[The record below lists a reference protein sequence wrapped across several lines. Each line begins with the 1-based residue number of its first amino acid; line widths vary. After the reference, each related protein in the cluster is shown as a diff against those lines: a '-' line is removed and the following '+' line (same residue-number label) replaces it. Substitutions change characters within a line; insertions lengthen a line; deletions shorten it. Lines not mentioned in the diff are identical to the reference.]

1 MILPSE
7 FATLERVD
15 EIMLRCSHLAGLDEQ
30 TSNEVAMA
38 VIEAVTNAVI
48 HGNRLD
54 KDKQVKL
61 SCRWGPGEITI
72 SVQDEGE
79 GFDLSCAHDP
89 TDAEHCMDCSG
100 RGIFIMRAT
109 MDEVEFEMS
118 RDKGTTV
125 KMTKCHS
132 GTPEGGDGGS

>member
-1 MILPSE
+1 MEELILPSE

-15 EIMLRCSHLAGLDEQ
+15 EIMLRCSQLAGLDEQ
-30 TSNEVAMA
+30 TSNEIAMA

-61 SCRWGPGEITI
+61 SCRWEPGEITI

-79 GFDLSCAHDP
+79 GFDLS
-89 TDAEHCMDCSG
+89 
-100 RGIFIMRAT
+100 
-109 MDEVEFEMS
+109 
-118 RDKGTTV
+118 
-125 KMTKCHS
+125 
-132 GTPEGGDGGS
+132 